1 MQGPDMKAFWRELP
15 FAVALLI
22 IAFVV
27 LLRASVPHLALEDL
41 AQFADMIA
49 FAGE

>member
-1 MQGPDMKAFWRELP
+1 MQDPDMKAFWRQLP
-15 FAVALLI
+15 VAVALLI
-22 IAFVV
+22 IAFAV
-27 LLRASVPHLALEDL
+27 LLRASVPYLALDDL

>member
-1 MQGPDMKAFWRELP
+1 MQGPDMKAFWRQLP
-15 FAVALLI
+15 IAVALLI
-22 IAFVV
+22 IAFAV
-27 LLRASVPHLALEDL
+27 LLRASVPHMTHDDL